1 MMLPDLNEMIIL
13 FLIFVLSLYVVRAFK
28 TFIRG
33 KKYPPKPWG
42 FPIVG
47 HLPLFGSY
55 PPAKLQKWRE
65 QYGDIYRIRMGA
77 WDAVVINGYSA
88 IKDALERSDDAFS
101 GRPRFFV
108 FDALKKVSGNQESI
122 AFGPFDQSYLQL
134 RRHCASALNKITN
147 TYQRSTQDIIIEE
160 ASVLTKTLLARKE
173 EPYFLVTD
181 IQVTVA
187 SIIHQVLFGKEENV
201 RYDQD
206 FQDEIRSVN
215 EFNRASGLGNLF
227 DVIPWLRYVVP
238 WKASEIH
245 KILER
250 SADIRYKLTL
260 RTKET
265 FNADHIR
272 ESICDMFL
280 KADVPEKVVDE
291 TQSVI
296 RERLL
301 RNLNTLAGAGI
312 ETTSSSMM
320 WLFTYMVAFP
330 EIQARVQSELDAVV
344 GLGRNVLLSDRP
356 KLPYTE
362 ATILEVFR
370 ITSAVPIST
379 PRYTIKD
386 TKLNGFDID
395 KGTVILPNQ
404 HSVNMDRA
412 FWTDPE
418 QFHPERLLNTSLD
431 LDMDKCNHI
440 LTFGHGRRKCV
451 GERLAKMELFLLFA
465 NVMLRCSITKAEEGP
480 VDLTQVRGLAYRPH
494 PVQVVVHER

>member
-1 MMLPDLNEMIIL
+1 MLPDLNETIVL
-13 FLIFVLSLYVVRAFK
+13 CVIFVISLYFVRMYK
-28 TFIRG
+28 TVISG
-33 KKYPPKPWG
+33 KQYPPKPWG

-65 QYGDIYRIRMGA
+65 QFGDIYRIRMGA

-101 GRPRFFV
+101 GRPRFFI

-122 AFGPFDQSYLQL
+122 AFGPFDKSYLQL
-134 RRHCASALNKITN
+134 RRHCANALNKITN
-147 TYQRSTQDIIIEE
+147 TYQISTQDIILEE
-160 ASVLTKTLLARKE
+160 ASVLTKTLLALNE
-173 EPYFLVTD
+173 EPSYVFTE

-187 SIIHQVLFGKEENV
+187 SIIHQILFGEEENV
-201 RYDQD
+201 RLDQD

-215 EFNRASGLGNLF
+215 EFNRASGVGNLF
-227 DVIPWLRYVVP
+227 DVIPWLRFVVP
-238 WKASEIH
+238 WKASQIYEIL
-245 KILER
+245 KR
-250 SADIRYKLTL
+250 SADVRYKLTL
-260 RTKET
+260 QKKET

-272 ESICDMFL
+272 KSITDMFL
-280 KADVPEKVVDE
+280 HADVPEKADDE
-291 TQSVI
+291 TVTVT
-296 RERLL
+296 RKRLL
-301 RNLNTLAGAGI
+301 WNLNTLAGAGI
-312 ETTSSSMM
+312 ETTSTSMM
-320 WLFTYMVAFP
+320 WLLTYIVAFP
-330 EIQARVQSELDAVV
+330 EVQSRVQNELDAVV
-344 GLGRNVLLSDRP
+344 GLGRNVVLTDRP

-386 TKLNGFDID
+386 TKLNGYDFD

-404 HSVNMDRA
+404 HSVNMDKE

-418 QFHPERLLNTSLD
+418 KFCPERLLNTSLE
-431 LDMDKCNHI
+431 LDMDKCNRI

-465 NVMLRCSITKAEEGP
+465 NVMLRCSITNAVEGP
-480 VDLTQVRGLAYRPH
+480 VDLTQVRGLAYRPN
-494 PVQVVVHER
+494 PVKVVVRER